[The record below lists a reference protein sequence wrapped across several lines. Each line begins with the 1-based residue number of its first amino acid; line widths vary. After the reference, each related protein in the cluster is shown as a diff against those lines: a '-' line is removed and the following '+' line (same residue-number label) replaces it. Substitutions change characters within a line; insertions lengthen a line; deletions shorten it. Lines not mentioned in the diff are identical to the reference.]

1 MQPMLVERL
10 GQRFEAAHV
19 LIQKEGSQIT
29 WKSYL
34 PESHCSRLLF
44 FQGSDSES
52 ARLAEPDPRRHYA
65 NILSGQRM
73 CQYREGAME

>member
-1 MQPMLVERL
+1 MLVERL

-19 LIQKEGSQIT
+19 LIPREGSQ
-29 WKSYL
+29 KMLESCL
-34 PESHCSRLLF
+34 PDSHCSRLLF
-44 FQGSDSES
+44 FKGSDSES